1 VRVAADCLIA
11 NTRSQ
16 PPEEIFSRLT
26 QTRVDLAIVLTQRLI
41 QANSTVP
48 GMLELL
54 KLAWGAVR
62 ALRGSFERAVPDADI
77 LYYRSLLKLLFL
89 TIRIHAEAKEQ
100 DVAESLRA
108 SKRIAQTSSFGPVV
122 MEIINHVVA
131 TGIREI
137 VSVIH
142 DSPAES
148 SPEDFALITGIL
160 QSCLRIPG
168 IELYQPQIVNALTQA
183 AVPRLAV
190 TLFSWSDS
198 VAIDGDPIYGEL
210 SMLFLLELSSM
221 PLMAEQLAIDGVLGH
236 LAAANI
242 TSYLRSGKVGPFAES
257 AGLQRCYSM
266 WARGIL
272 PFLLNLL
279 DAVQSSMAAEVSLF
293 LAQFPNLVKQSEQSL
308 DAPETNRIIPRGT
321 VRYITLTICAEAH
334 SMALITFILNTLR
347 QTLRGTTDIPEV
359 EWDASGVLENVEFWL
374 SSRALLKE
382 RLLPMGEREMELRRK
397 GGPAVSDLEK
407 KVLSELEGIKE
418 VLNGG
423 ENGS

>member
-1 VRVAADCLIA
+1 MKVAADCLAA
-11 NTRSQ
+11 NMRPQ
-16 PPEEIFSRLT
+16 PPEEIFSQLL
-26 QTRVDLAIVLTQRLI
+26 QTRVDFAIVLTQRLI
-41 QANSTVP
+41 QANSTVTE
-48 GMLELL
+48 MRDLL
-54 KLAWGAVR
+54 KTAWEAIR
-62 ALRGSFERAVPDADI
+62 ALRGSFERAVPDTDI

-89 TIRIHAEAKEQ
+89 TIRIHAEAKQQ
-100 DVAESLRA
+100 DMANNLRV
-108 SKRIAQTSSFGPVV
+108 SKRIAQTSVIEPIV
-122 MEIINHVVA
+122 MEIISHVVA
-131 TGIREI
+131 IGIREI
-137 VSVIH
+137 ASVIH
-142 DSPAES
+142 DSPADS

-168 IELYQPQIVNALTQA
+168 IELLQPQIVTVLTQA
-183 AVPRLAV
+183 GVPRLVV

-198 VAIDGDPIYGEL
+198 LAIDGDPIYGEL

-236 LAAANI
+236 LAAASI

-257 AGLQRCYSM
+257 AGLQRCYSI

-279 DAVQSSMAAEVSLF
+279 DAVQASIATEVSIF

-308 DAPETNRIIPRGT
+308 DAPETNRIIPQGT
-321 VRYITLTICAEAH
+321 VRYITLTICSETH
-334 SMALITFILNTLR
+334 SMALIAFILNGFRDTLK
-347 QTLRGTTDIPEV
+347 GTTDIPEV
-359 EWDASGVLENVEFWL
+359 KWDSSGVLENVEFWL

-382 RLLPMGEREMELRRK
+382 SLLPMGEREMELRRK
-397 GGPAVSDLEK
+397 GGPAVSELEK

>member
-1 VRVAADCLIA
+1 MK
-11 NTRSQ
+11 
-16 PPEEIFSRLT
+16 
-26 QTRVDLAIVLTQRLI
+26 
-41 QANSTVP
+41 
-48 GMLELL
+48 GLL
-54 KLAWGAVR
+54 KITWAAIR

-89 TIRIHAEAKEQ
+89 TIRIHAEAEETP
-100 DVAESLRA
+100 VAENLRA
-108 SKRIAQTSSFGPVV
+108 STRIKEASTIGPVI
-122 MEIINHVVA
+122 MEIIHNVVA

-160 QSCLRIPG
+160 QSCLRLPG
-168 IELYQPQIVNALTQA
+168 IELYQPQIVNVLAQA
-183 AVPRLAV
+183 GVPRLVV

-242 TSYLRSGKVGPFAES
+242 TSYLRSGKIGPFAES

-308 DAPETNRIIPRGT
+308 DAPETNRIMPKGT
-321 VRYITLTICAEAH
+321 VRYITLTICSEAH
-334 SMALITFILNTLR
+334 SMALITFILNSFR
-347 QTLRGTTDIPEV
+347 QTLNGTMEIPEL

-374 SSRALLKE
+374 SSRPLLKE
-382 RLLPMGEREMELRRK
+382 RLLPMGERELELRRK
-397 GGPAVSDLEK
+397 GGPACSDLEK
-407 KVLSELEGIKE
+407 KVLTELEGIKE
-418 VLNGG
+418 VLTGG

>member
-1 VRVAADCLIA
+1 MKVAADCLTA
-11 NTRSQ
+11 NTRPQ

-26 QTRVDLAIVLTQRLI
+26 QTRVDFAIVLTQRLI
-41 QANSTVP
+41 QANSTVT
-48 GMLELL
+48 GMKELL
-54 KLAWGAVR
+54 KLTWAAIR

-89 TIRIHAEAKEQ
+89 TIRIHAESKETPI
-100 DVAESLRA
+100 AENLRV
-108 SKRIAQTSSFGPVV
+108 SKRIAETSTVGPVV
-122 MEIINHVVA
+122 MEIIHNVVA
-131 TGIREI
+131 IGIREI

-142 DSPAES
+142 DSPTES

-168 IELYQPQIVNALTQA
+168 IELYQPQIVNALAQA
-183 AVPRLAV
+183 AVPRLVV

-242 TSYLRSGKVGPFAES
+242 TSYLRSGKIGPFAES

-266 WARGIL
+266 WAKGIL

-279 DAVQSSMAAEVSLF
+279 DAVQSSIAAEVSLF

-308 DAPETNRIIPRGT
+308 DAPETNRIIPKGT
-321 VRYITLTICAEAH
+321 VRYITLTICSEAH
-334 SMALITFILNTLR
+334 SMALITFILNSLSQR
-347 QTLRGTTDIPEV
+347 LNGTMDFPEV
-359 EWDASGVLENVEFWL
+359 EWDAGGVLENVEFWL
-374 SSRALLKE
+374 SSRPLLRE
-382 RLLPMGEREMELRRK
+382 RLLPMGERELELRRK